1 MKNCIVAHVWLVI
14 LFLVNVVVK
23 MECDKRKQPTCN
35 IIYEGLTPEDY
46 YTTGNID
53 ELGEALREYSWGT
66 GDDVYEN
73 YGIE

>member
-1 MKNCIVAHVWLVI
+1 
-14 LFLVNVVVK
+14 

-66 GDDVYEN
+66 GDNVYEN